1 MSKKREAIVEQ
12 AENLFY
18 NEGFHA
24 VGIKRIVSEADVSI
38 MTLYNHFES
47 KEQLIIEVLNQ
58 RQDRYLSSIRQRI
71 EQNESSNSKQRLA
84 LAIADAHIKWL
95 KTNKNGCL
103 FLRAKEEYSLE
114 NREISSLVETHK
126 SYMLD
131 YLEELGLTEG
141 TQVQVTMLLEGA
153 TSLGVTS
160 DLDQIEDQ
168 LIQSIKR
175 LID

>member
-24 VGIKRIVSEADVSI
+24 VGIKRIVYEANVSI

-71 EQNESSNSKQRLA
+71 EQNESSNSKQHLA
-84 LAIADAHIKWL
+84 LAIAEAHIKWL
-95 KTNKNGCL
+95 KANKNGCL

-114 NREISSLVETHK
+114 NKEISSLVESHK
-126 SYMLD
+126 SYMLN

-153 TSLGVTS
+153 TSLSVTF
-160 DLDQIEDQ
+160 DLDKIEDQ
-168 LIQSIKR
+168 LIRSIKR